1 MEYSKADF
9 MELFCFNLLKIV
21 VKAIDQ
27 KKGNNL
33 VVLDVKTISEF
44 TDYFVFVEGSVN
56 VHVKALA
63 NTIVQE
69 LKKQKVSPIHVEGVT
84 DGDWVVIDYG
94 FIVIHIFVSA
104 IRGKY
109 RLEELWKDGFI
120 VTSKLLAS

>member
-1 MEYSKADF
+1 MDS
-9 MELFCFNLLKIV
+9 FCFDLLKV
-21 VKAIDQ
+21 AAKAIDD

-33 VVLDVKTISEF
+33 VVLDVRTISEF

-63 NTIVQE
+63 NTIVEE
-69 LKKQKVSPIHVEGVT
+69 LKKQKVSPLHVEGIT
-84 DGDWVVIDYG
+84 DGNWVVIDYG
-94 FIVIHIFVSA
+94 FIVVHVFVSE